1 MSQLILVRHGQ
12 TDANAAGLL
21 LGRMDPELN
30 AAGTEQAEAVA
41 ARVATYGPTRVLT
54 SPLARCVQ
62 TAAVIARV
70 CGVAP
75 VDVDHRLVEVDYG
88 EYDGLPFA
96 ELPTDLVRRWRTEA
110 DFAPP
115 GGESLAG
122 VGVRMA
128 AFAGEVL
135 ADLGPAP
142 VVAVSHVSPIKAAVC
157 WALDLPELASWRMRL
172 DNATMTRLAPGPA
185 GPVMLSFNEH

>member
-21 LGRMDPELN
+21 LGRTDPDLN
-30 AAGTEQAEAVA
+30 AAGREQAEAVA
-41 ARVATYGPTRVLT
+41 ARVATFGPERVLS

-62 TAAVIARV
+62 TAGLVAGA
-70 CGVAP
+70 CGVAT
-75 VDVDHRLVEVDYG
+75 VEVEERLVEVDYG
-88 EYDGLPFA
+88 EYDGLPFS

-115 GGESLAG
+115 GGESLES

-128 AFAGEVL
+128 ALGAEIL
-135 ADLGPAP
+135 ADLGKAP

-157 WALDLPELASWRMRL
+157 WALGLPDLASWRMRL
-172 DNATMTRLAPGPA
+172 DNATMTRLAPGPE
-185 GPVMLSFNEH
+185 GPVLLSFNER